1 MRTHI
6 DFDYAEV
13 FPETDIEEQ
22 INYQWVTTIKKN
34 SERIQELQQKFVLI
48 ETNYRRFKLYHK
60 IECFFVLLLVFVF
73 GKINYFAR

>member
-22 INYQWVTTIKKN
+22 INYQWVTNIKKN

-60 IECFFVLLLVFVF
+60 IECFAILLLVLVF
-73 GKINYFAR
+73 GMITVIYF